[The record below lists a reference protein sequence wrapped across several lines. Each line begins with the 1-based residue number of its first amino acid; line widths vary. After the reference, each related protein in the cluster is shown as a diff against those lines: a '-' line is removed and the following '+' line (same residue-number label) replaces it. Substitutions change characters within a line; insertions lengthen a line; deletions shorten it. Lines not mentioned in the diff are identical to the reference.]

1 MNKDVEYISH
11 LMRRAGFGATLSELD
26 KYCDDGYENTLN
38 WLLNPGEPGDFSE
51 DLARRRAVGFD
62 EGGAAFDLWMNRII
76 HTNNP
81 LEEKM
86 ALFFHS
92 LFPVEYMSQGRALLN
107 QLDTFRKHCLGSFE
121 DMLVALSKDPA
132 MLLYLNNNDNHGNSM
147 NENYG
152 RELIELFSMGVGNYN
167 ETDVKQCARALTGW
181 TLGNADYMAVRA
193 GKNSFDP
200 YGSIS
205 WHFEYRADDHD
216 NGLKTFL
223 GETGNFDGE
232 DICQIIARQP
242 ATARFICKRLFQ
254 FFAADKVDDS
264 SRKTIDLMVETYY
277 DSKYEIKSVLRTLF
291 TSEFFKSERSLFARV
306 KGPVELVTGA
316 IRLTESSP
324 GPESGTSGAN
334 GAAQAMGQGVFRP
347 PSVEGWHEGKE
358 WIESGALVQRVNYVS
373 NLFRNR
379 ENSGVRQIVSRVV
392 GNNSEE
398 MTVENI
404 VDNCLNLMGPMRLS
418 KDSRMHVID
427 YAGSNRYSGIE
438 NLNEEELE
446 VHISQ
451 ILGLIAATPEYQ
463 FG

>member
-223 GETGNFDGE
+223 GET
-232 DICQIIARQP
+232 
-242 ATARFICKRLFQ
+242 
-254 FFAADKVDDS
+254 
-264 SRKTIDLMVETYY
+264 
-277 DSKYEIKSVLRTLF
+277 
-291 TSEFFKSERSLFARV
+291 
-306 KGPVELVTGA
+306 
-316 IRLTESSP
+316 
-324 GPESGTSGAN
+324 
-334 GAAQAMGQGVFRP
+334 
-347 PSVEGWHEGKE
+347 
-358 WIESGALVQRVNYVS
+358 
-373 NLFRNR
+373 
-379 ENSGVRQIVSRVV
+379 
-392 GNNSEE
+392 
-398 MTVENI
+398 
-404 VDNCLNLMGPMRLS
+404 
-418 KDSRMHVID
+418 
-427 YAGSNRYSGIE
+427 
-438 NLNEEELE
+438 
-446 VHISQ
+446 
-451 ILGLIAATPEYQ
+451 
-463 FG
+463 